1 MARKGSSDTAPSA
14 KQVVFL
20 LMAGTVVAVVV
31 FVGGVLVGQ
40 GARGGSAAD
49 TEPHFNEV
57 SVELPPAGMGS
68 PGVRSSQRSAGALES
83 SRLTYSDRLMGP
95 EPSSDIFRTRVEL
108 SELQIQPDLELFT
121 NETDESVVSSGD
133 QTEVSPRALP
143 DSSQTAEFL
152 EPDSRLTVPQGFAV
166 QVGALR
172 SKQPAQEIAK
182 QLRAKNYPATVVLP
196 DSDAPIPWF
205 RVRVG
210 PYPDKA
216 EAERVRQRLATEEQ
230 FNAFV
235 TR

>member
-1 MARKGSSDTAPSA
+1 MAREGSSDTAPSA

-57 SVELPPAGMGS
+57 SVELPPAGMGA
-68 PGVRSSQRSAGALES
+68 PGARPSQRSAGALES
-83 SRLTYSDRLMGP
+83 SRLTYSERLMGA
-95 EPSSDIFRTRVEL
+95 EPSSDIFRTRVETP
-108 SELQIQPDLELFT
+108 ELKIQSDLESST
-121 NETDESVVSSGD
+121 NETDEAVVSLGD
-133 QTEVSPRALP
+133 QTEVSPLALP
-143 DSSQTAEFL
+143 DSAHTSEFL
-152 EPDSRLTVPQGFAV
+152 EPDSRLTVPQSFAV

-172 SKQPAQEIAK
+172 SEQSAQEIAK
-182 QLRAKNYPATVVLP
+182 QLRAKNYPATVIFP
-196 DSDAPIPWF
+196 DSDAPIPWY

-210 PYPDKA
+210 PYPDRA
-216 EAERVRQRLATEEQ
+216 EADRVRQRLETEEQ
-230 FNAFV
+230 FAAFV

>member
-40 GARGGSAAD
+40 GARGGSGAGTD
-49 TEPHFNEV
+49 PPFNEGFV
-57 SVELPPAGMGS
+57 ALPPAGMGS
-68 PGVRSSQRSAGALES
+68 PGSQISKRSAGALES
-83 SRLTYSDRLMGP
+83 SRLTYIDRLMGT
-95 EPSSDIFRTRVEL
+95 EPSSDILRMRMET
-108 SELQIQPDLELFT
+108 SEVQSQPDLELSE
-121 NETDESVVSSGD
+121 NETDEPGVSSGD
-133 QTEVSPRALP
+133 PTEFSPRAIP
-143 DSSQTAEFL
+143 DSAQIAEFL
-152 EPDSRLTVPQGFAV
+152 EPDSRLTVPQSFAV

-172 SKQPAQEIAK
+172 TEQPAQEIAK
-182 QLRAKNYPATVVLP
+182 QLRAKNYPADVVLP
-196 DSDAPIPWF
+196 DWDAPIPWF

-230 FNAFV
+230 FAAFV

>member
-1 MARKGSSDTAPSA
+1 MAREGSSDTAPSA

-40 GARGGSAAD
+40 GARGGSGAD
-49 TEPHFNEV
+49 TEPPFNEV

-68 PGVRSSQRSAGALES
+68 PGSRTSQRSAGALES
-83 SRLTYSDRLMGP
+83 SRLTYFERLMGT
-95 EPSSDIFRTRVEL
+95 EPSSEILRTPMET
-108 SELQIQPDLELFT
+108 SELQTPPDLELPR
-121 NETDESVVSSGD
+121 NETDEPVVSSGD
-133 QTEVSPRALP
+133 PTEFSPRAIP
-143 DSSQTAEFL
+143 ESAQTAEFL
-152 EPDSRLTVPQGFAV
+152 EPDSRLTVPQSFEV

-172 SKQPAQEIAK
+172 SEQPAQEIAK
-182 QLRAKNYPATVVLP
+182 QLRAKNYPAMVVLP

-210 PYPDKA
+210 PYPDRA

-230 FNAFV
+230 FAAFV